1 MSERTSA
8 EGNTD
13 APKVEE
19 NEVRSGDTRRNQ
31 GTGGARGMSYKQSHG
46 YGKTSWISV
55 ILGWICALG
64 SGLILGGIVGAI
76 VGGIVVAL
84 GLGASGG
91 GISGIV
97 GTVITLLLAFFI
109 GGYAAGRMASRS
121 GAKHGLFVALLAL
134 VLAVIVAVSGGV
146 LGATFADALAGA
158 VPPGLT
164 QAIPTKAPQGLGTA
178 TIVGA
183 VLVLLAPFVG
193 GALGG
198 MKGAKTGS
206 NRPY

>member
-13 APKVEE
+13 APKAEE
-19 NEVRSGDTRRNQ
+19 NEVRSGDTRPNQ
-31 GTGGARGMSYKQSHG
+31 GTGGARGMTYKQAHG

-76 VGGIVVAL
+76 VGGIVAAL

-97 GTVITLLLAFFI
+97 GTAIILLLAFFI
-109 GGYAAGRMASRS
+109 GG
-121 GAKHGLFVALLAL
+121 
-134 VLAVIVAVSGGV
+134 
-146 LGATFADALAGA
+146 
-158 VPPGLT
+158 
-164 QAIPTKAPQGLGTA
+164 
-178 TIVGA
+178 
-183 VLVLLAPFVG
+183 
-193 GALGG
+193 
-198 MKGAKTGS
+198 
-206 NRPY
+206 